1 MTVYPG
7 RVTRS
12 KEVAIGIYRRFV
24 TLFHGSWRRR
34 VSLLAA
40 GALEGVEAAATR
52 AHADGCAACRE
63 ELSALDAVLQLVA
76 ADPLAQSEPDVPL
89 PVLLARV
96 EARIDARERARAAG
110 SAQPT
115 LAWRWVLRPLPAAL
129 AVGLALLALSRPAS
143 LPPAPPVPTELT
155 VPDDLLRRLE
165 ANLAREQ
172 AVRYLNEAQDVLLT
186 MAAKPQDCDR
196 KQGRVDVGQQARR
209 SRELLAG
216 RALLVEI
223 DRDEMAPARPVLEDV
238 ERLLR
243 EVAALESCARSGE
256 IEAIHRQ
263 IQERRLLMKIDLM
276 TRELAG

>member
-1 MTVYPG
+1 MTVYRRILG
-7 RVTRS
+7 R
-12 KEVAIGIYRRFV
+12 
-24 TLFHGSWRRR
+24 TLFHESWRRR

-40 GALEGVEAAATR
+40 GALEAAEAAATR

-76 ADPLAQSEPDVPL
+76 ADPLVQSEPDVPL

-96 EARIDARERARAAG
+96 EARIDAQARARAAG
-110 SAQPT
+110 STEPT
-115 LAWRWVLRPLPAAL
+115 QAWRWVLRPLPAAF
-129 AVGLALLALSRPAS
+129 AVGLALLALHRPAS
-143 LPPAPPVPTELT
+143 LPPTPPSPLELT
-155 VPDDLLRRLE
+155 VPDDVLRRLE

-172 AVRYLNEAQDVLLT
+172 AVRYLNDAQDVLLT
-186 MAAKPQDCDR
+186 MAAKPQDCE
-196 KQGRVDVGQQARR
+196 KQGRVDVGQEARR
-209 SRELLAG
+209 SRELLAR

-243 EVAALESCARSGE
+243 EVASLEACARSGE

-263 IQERRLLMKIDLM
+263 LQERRLLMKIDLM